1 MVKKGNLVELDDAR
15 FPEEMVAVD
24 ELEIELSSPIQ
35 HGEETITKLTLR
47 KPNVED
53 ICRTGMVLTFNADGQ
68 MAINFEAGRK
78 YLSRLGAVPPSVINK
93 MTPHDFVFAV
103 QQLVRFFQ

>member
-1 MVKKGNLVELDDAR
+1 MAQDNLIDDD
-15 FPEEMVAVD
+15 MTGVN

-78 YLSRLGAVPPSVINK
+78 YLSRLGAVPPSVITK

>member
-1 MVKKGNLVELDDAR
+1 MAQDNLIDDD
-15 FPEEMVAVD
+15 MTGVN

-93 MTPHDFVFAV
+93 MTPHDFVFTV

>member
-1 MVKKGNLVELDDAR
+1 MAQDNLIDDD
-15 FPEEMVAVD
+15 MTGVN

-78 YLSRLGAVPPSVINK
+78 YLSRLGAIPPSVINK